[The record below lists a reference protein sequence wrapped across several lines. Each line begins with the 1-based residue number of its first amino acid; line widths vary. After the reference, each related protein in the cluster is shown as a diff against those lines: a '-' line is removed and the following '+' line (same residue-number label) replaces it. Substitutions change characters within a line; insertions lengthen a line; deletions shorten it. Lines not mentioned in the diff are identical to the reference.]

1 MEHTEECDNSYV
13 FIYELFGIIDNFP
26 LKKANSYIQ
35 YIHIFL
41 GSNIKWIKLY
51 VMNEEHSPFKKNI
64 MDPFKHVQMW
74 NIFVQSRQL
83 DAWLDG

>member
-26 LKKANSYIQ
+26 LKKIICTI

-41 GSNIKWIKLY
+41 GSSNIKWIKLY
-51 VMNEEHSPFKKNI
+51 AMNEEYSPLKKRHNGPI
-64 MDPFKHVQMW
+64 
-74 NIFVQSRQL
+74 
-83 DAWLDG
+83 